1 MENLTINTPEG
12 RASYPHVTNPD
23 NYMGKEKYKLKLIL
37 DPQKPEVQDFMDQ
50 VTGFVEAAKAE
61 ASAGLKEELA
71 GLDPASKNPK
81 TIKQIKTITGQLE
94 DIDTDY
100 RSPLTEEYD
109 RDTDEPTGNVI
120 FDMKSNASFVNKK
133 TKETIKLVPR
143 LWDANGDPIR
153 GERPDI
159 KGGSRLSAKTTL
171 HAYAAGFGCGT
182 SARLGD
188 VQVIRLAQG
197 GGGAEGGAGFGKVA
211 GGFVQEAPA
220 FAPAASSGSDD
231 SSMDY

>member
-1 MENLTINTPEG
+1 MENLTINTPVG
-12 RASYPHVTNPD
+12 RASYPHITNPD
-23 NYMGKEKYKLKLIL
+23 SYMGKEQYKLKLIL
-37 DPQKPEVQDFMDQ
+37 DPQKPEVQTFIDK
-50 VTGFVEAAKAE
+50 VNGFVTAAKAE
-61 ASAGLKEELA
+61 ASAGLKEEIA

-81 TIKQIKTITGQLE
+81 TQKQVKTITGQLE

-100 RSPLTEEYD
+100 RSPLTEEFD

-133 TKETIKLVPR
+133 TKEVVKLVPK
-143 LWDANGDPIR
+143 LWDADGVPIR

-159 KGGSRLSAKTTL
+159 KGGSMLAAKTTL
-171 HAYAAGFGCGT
+171 YAYAAGFGCGT
-182 SARLGD
+182 SARLAD
-188 VQVIRLAQG
+188 IQVVKLAQG
-197 GGGAEGGAGFGKVA
+197 GGSGSDAGFGKVA

-220 FAPAASSGSDD
+220 FDSVSDD